1 MATAVIKAQ
10 CLAAP
15 VMCPDSL
22 LRLWRFINLLV
33 SYLIQNVTY
42 RGDWYLLRAKFSS
55 DSNILVLEIGRG
67 GGVQDRSLEMT
78 EVLWAWKKEGDRDRN
93 TVCKYFGK
101 GSQMF
106 ISSQCRLSFNTLVSN
121 K

>member
-42 RGDWYLLRAKFSS
+42 RGDLYLLRAKFSS
-55 DSNILVLEIGRG
+55 DSNILVLEIGQG

-78 EVLWAWKKEGDRDRN
+78 EVLWEWKKEGDRDRN
-93 TVCKYFGK
+93 TVCKYFGR

-106 ISSQCRLSFNTLVSN
+106 ISSQCRLFFNTLVSN